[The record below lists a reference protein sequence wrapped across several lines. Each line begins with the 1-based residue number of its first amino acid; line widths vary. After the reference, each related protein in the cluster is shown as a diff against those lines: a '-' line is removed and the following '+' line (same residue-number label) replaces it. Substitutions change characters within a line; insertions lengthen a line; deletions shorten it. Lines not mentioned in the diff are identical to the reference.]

1 MIMKN
6 LFVRWDGCPFLKKVV
21 SVFVLSILLGCN
33 GNNNMS
39 DAYGNFEAV
48 EIVVSSENSGIL
60 KEFNLNEGDKIE
72 ENQRVAL
79 IDTVMP
85 FLNLRQL
92 MASKQ
97 SAAARLIQLQKTIEV
112 KKTRLE
118 VLHKEVVRVSNL
130 HEDKA
135 VPTQKYDEVTGQ
147 YDVARKELEQVRS
160 NRLSLQAE
168 IDLAETRIE
177 AAEEQL
183 RRCVVIAPTSG
194 TVLQKYAEKGEL
206 ATHGKPLF
214 KMAET
219 RELVLRAY
227 VSGHQLDDF
236 SVGDEVSVKYDKNKD
251 SEHETN
257 GIITWVSSTAEFTPK
272 IIQTKE
278 ERVDLVYAIKVLV
291 QNPEGRLKIGMPGEV
306 VF

>member
-1 MIMKN
+1 MKN
-6 LFVRWDGCPFLKKVV
+6 LFVRWNGCAFLRKVV
-21 SVFVLSILLGCN
+21 SLFIFSILLGCN
-33 GNNNMS
+33 GDNNMS

-48 EIVVSSENSGIL
+48 EIVVSAENSGVL

-72 ENQRVAL
+72 ENQKIAL

-97 SAAARLIQLQKTIEV
+97 SVKAKLVQLQRTIDV
-112 KKTRLE
+112 KKTRLD
-118 VLHKEVVRVSNL
+118 VLNKEVVRVTNL

-135 VPTQKYDEVTGQ
+135 IPTQKYDEVTGQ
-147 YDVARKELEQVRS
+147 YDIARKELEQVRS

-168 IDLAETRIE
+168 IDHIEARIE

-183 RRCVVIAPTSG
+183 RRCVVMAPKSG
-194 TVLQKYAEKGEL
+194 TVLQKYAEEGEL
-206 ATHGKPLF
+206 AVPGKPLL

-219 RELVLRAY
+219 SELILRAY

-236 SVGDEVSVKYDKNKD
+236 SVGDEVFVKYDKNKD
-251 SEHETN
+251 SEHETR